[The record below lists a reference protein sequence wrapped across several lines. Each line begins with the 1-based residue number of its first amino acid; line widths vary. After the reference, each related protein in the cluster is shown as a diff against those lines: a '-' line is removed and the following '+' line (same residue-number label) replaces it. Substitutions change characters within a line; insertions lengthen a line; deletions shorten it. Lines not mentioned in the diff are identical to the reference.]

1 MVHLAF
7 VTLSCL
13 AVSPLQ
19 MSSAPSA
26 ALPPQQPTL
35 RSLASTLEEQRW
47 GGQDIFQRTAD
58 MKQRTDDLAPL
69 TASELDDV
77 IYSIQNLQATSSSAT
92 SLVDGAPL
100 RALLAQVAHL
110 SHTNWSVTQA
120 NGQRLQ
126 QVLLPEGIPAADT
139 NSAPPPPLLLQ
150 RVLTEGQWEQ
160 AVAHGSRR
168 PTNAKPW
175 AVLVTGVNGIRKT
188 TSLYQDWF
196 PQLLTEALVAPP
208 APEATARTAAPWDTT
223 LLPTGQNSFFRQLDH
238 MIASLCNEDFGILYQ
253 LTSNELEKGG
263 ESAQSSS
270 LQAYA
275 DLKAAIFGRYRT
287 LSELLGAALLD
298 QAKQRGANCLME
310 TSGRDVAMF
319 HYVNHFFPDDSHY
332 HKLALHFEINDLTQ
346 AQASVDRRM
355 QGELETGLQALQ
367 AKSAQAVAYAN
378 AGGPYGAAA
387 LPGVQAASDDVWNTH
402 IQPADSVVAADWY
415 KATIQIQ
422 AYADKPWTARAVT
435 PDGSQGTLFT
445 FAPLS

>member
-26 ALPPQQPTL
+26 ALPQPTGQPNGQPTGQPTL

-47 GGQDIFQRTAD
+47 GGQDIFQRTSD

-69 TASELDDV
+69 TAFEVDDV
-77 IYSIQNLQATSSSAT
+77 IYSIQNLQATSST
-92 SLVDGAPL
+92 SPAVDFVQL

-110 SHTNWSVTQA
+110 SHKNWSVTQA

-126 QVLLPEGIPAADT
+126 QVLLPEGIPVANS
-139 NSAPPPPLLLQ
+139 NSAPPLLLQ

-168 PTNAKPW
+168 PTNDKPW

-208 APEATARTAAPWDTT
+208 AQEATGSTAAPLDTT

-253 LTSNELEKGG
+253 LTSNELEKAG

-270 LQAYA
+270 LQAY
-275 DLKAAIFGRYRT
+275 I
-287 LSELLGAALLD
+287 
-298 QAKQRGANCLME
+298 
-310 TSGRDVAMF
+310 
-319 HYVNHFFPDDSHY
+319 
-332 HKLALHFEINDLTQ
+332 
-346 AQASVDRRM
+346 
-355 QGELETGLQALQ
+355 
-367 AKSAQAVAYAN
+367 
-378 AGGPYGAAA
+378 
-387 LPGVQAASDDVWNTH
+387 
-402 IQPADSVVAADWY
+402 
-415 KATIQIQ
+415 
-422 AYADKPWTARAVT
+422 
-435 PDGSQGTLFT
+435 
-445 FAPLS
+445 

>member
-1 MVHLAF
+1 
-7 VTLSCL
+7 
-13 AVSPLQ
+13 
-19 MSSAPSA
+19 
-26 ALPPQQPTL
+26 
-35 RSLASTLEEQRW
+35 
-47 GGQDIFQRTAD
+47 

-69 TASELDDV
+69 TAFEVDDV
-77 IYSIQNLQATSSSAT
+77 IYSIQNLQATSST
-92 SLVDGAPL
+92 SPAVDFVQL

-110 SHTNWSVTQA
+110 SHKNWSVTQA

-126 QVLLPEGIPAADT
+126 QVLLPEGIPVANS
-139 NSAPPPPLLLQ
+139 NSAPPLLLQ

-168 PTNAKPW
+168 PTNDKPW

-208 APEATARTAAPWDTT
+208 AQEATGSTAAPLDTT

-253 LTSNELEKGG
+253 LTSNELEKAG

-367 AKSAQAVAYAN
+367 AKSAQAVVYAN

-387 LPGVQAASDDVWNTH
+387 LPGVQAASDDVWKTQ

-422 AYADKPWTARAVT
+422 AYADKPWTARAVK
-435 PDGSQGTLFT
+435 PDDSQGTLFT